1 MAHVTKEEHE
11 VISYVCK
18 FGCLDIEQLKIL
30 MQPLESRNVVTLVN
44 CMIKKH
50 MILFLG
56 SRYLVPINCK
66 ISRPIVSCVWAMLQ
80 LTSSKEDFLESM
92 RAVAPADIY
101 FTVNRTDSF
110 DVMYLDEGNLNKLG
124 ILQQRYIGKE
134 SSKKND
140 LIKTI
145 PIFVVDD
152 VSNKSLLQRIKD
164 SGFSFPFIL
173 AIVAYGGSD
182 RPTVRLAKSIPE
194 AE

>member
-1 MAHVTKEEHE
+1 MTNLTREEHE
-11 VISYVCK
+11 IISYVSK

-30 MQPLESRNVVTLVN
+30 MQPLESKYVVTLAN

-50 MILFLG
+50 LMTFLG

-66 ISRPIVSCVWAMLQ
+66 ISRPIISCIWAMLQ
-80 LTSSKEDFLESM
+80 LTSSKDDFIESM

-110 DVMYLDEGNLNKLG
+110 DVMYIDEGGLNKLG
-124 ILQQRYIGKE
+124 VLQQRYIGKE
-134 SSKKND
+134 SAKNSD

-173 AIVAYGGSD
+173 AIIAYGESD
-182 RPTVRLAKSIPE
+182 RPTVRLAKSIPKE
-194 AE
+194 E